1 MSGSRAPF
9 LPARAGRAGRSQ
21 NAKVRCGYGVAGGFR
36 KTANAVRR
44 LSGAQ
49 HFAYCGSPVA
59 DAASAALHG
68 PRWRLADDTL
78 SARQIDT
85 GIVSQRLILRT
96 PGSAGEP
103 IAEVRCRPKCAAQNA
118 ALVRSG
124 CLSAPVVWPPR
135 SPEVPDAWGLKACAA
150 HALFPKPECE
160 GQRNSQRNVAPPGP
174 HASVPHVRALQAPAA
189 DGNQKEFQ
197 RHGT

>member
-1 MSGSRAPF
+1 
-9 LPARAGRAGRSQ
+9 
-21 NAKVRCGYGVAGGFR
+21 
-36 KTANAVRR
+36 
-44 LSGAQ
+44 
-49 HFAYCGSPVA
+49 
-59 DAASAALHG
+59 ASAALHG

-78 SARQIDT
+78 SARQIDA
-85 GIVSQRLILRT
+85 GIVSQPLILRT

-103 IAEVRCRPKCAAQNA
+103 ISEVRCRPKCAAQNA

-160 GQRNSQRNVAPPGP
+160 GQRNSNRNAALPPP
-174 HASVPHVRALQAPAA
+174 HAFVPHDLVLRARGAA
-189 DGNQKEFQ
+189 GNPGECQ